1 MRKPVYGLTGI
12 MVAALIYYVAAG
24 STQIADEI
32 KKQVDTELAVLKK
45 NGFDIENRTAKD
57 NTEHLIIHFS
67 DPEKIAHY
75 LSAQGLRVDAENAK
89 IFQGMK
95 AGINIHYL
103 PDAAN
108 ALSLEIYPLNLPP
121 SITSGASQEE
131 DQKALQAAQNLID
144 KKVFLLHIDFEKL
157 LSGFKGYVKDIH
169 ITPESNQQIELVMRG
184 MIFEGNIEKEQ
195 IKTIAQKLEFFS
207 LRAADD
213 FQIQLSNVKSTYM
226 LTGPSLYDISTK
238 YEIGQMQFDEKSGVS
253 LHLDH
258 FNTDSA
264 SWTKEDLLSN
274 RMATKIET
282 ITIDANN
289 KKAKLEGVVYEAN
302 VSNLNIPALEKLS
315 QTSTNEQNETIILFG
330 QMLSNNAALDIS
342 ALRVAKIETDAKT
355 MDGFTANARLSFN
368 KNIDFQA
375 WQTNPLTLLETINVQ
390 TNISLSSELFMY
402 FMEDP
407 RAMIIPMLFPPKE
420 ENGKKI
426 YDIRL
431 HKGMLKI
438 NDVPLQ

>member
-1 MRKPVYGLTGI
+1 MKKLLFGLAGI
-12 MVAALIYYVAAG
+12 MIAALVYYVAAG

-32 KKQVDTELAVLKK
+32 KKQVDTELAVLEK

-57 NTEHLIIHFS
+57 NTEHLVIHFS

-75 LSAQGLRVDAENAK
+75 LSTQGLRIDSENAK

-95 AGINIHYL
+95 AGIDIHYL

-108 ALSLEIYPLNLPP
+108 ALSLEIYPLNLPQ
-121 SITSGASQEE
+121 SITSGVYQEE
-131 DQKALQAAQNLID
+131 DQKALQAVQNMID

-169 ITPESNQQIELVMRG
+169 ITPESNQHIELEIKG
-184 MIFEGNIEKEQ
+184 MVFEGNIEKEK
-195 IKTIAQKLEFFS
+195 IKTIAQKLESFS

-238 YEIGQMQFDEKSGVS
+238 YEIGQMLFDEKSGFS

-264 SWTKEDLLSN
+264 SWEKEDLLSS

-282 ITIDANN
+282 IAIDANH

-302 VSNLNIPALEKLS
+302 ISNLNIPALEKLS
-315 QTSTNEQNETIILFG
+315 QTSTGDQNETIILFG
-330 QMLSNNAALDIS
+330 QMLSSNAALDIS
-342 ALRVAKIETDAKT
+342 ALHVAKIETDTKT

-375 WQTNPLTLLETINVQ
+375 WQTNPLALLGTINLQ
-390 TNISLSSELFMY
+390 TNISISSELFMHL
-402 FMEDP
+402 MEDP
-407 RAMIIPMLFPPKE
+407 RAMVIPMLFPPKE

>member
-1 MRKPVYGLTGI
+1 MKKLLFGLAGI
-12 MVAALIYYVAAG
+12 MIASLIYYVAAG
-24 STQIADEI
+24 SDQIADEI
-32 KKQVDTELAVLKK
+32 KKQVNTELAVLEE

-57 NTEHLIIHFS
+57 NTEHLMIHFN

-75 LSAQGLRVDAENAK
+75 LSAQGLRVDSENAK

-95 AGINIHYL
+95 AGIDIHYL

-108 ALSLEIYPLNLPP
+108 ALSLEIYPLNLPS
-121 SITSGASQEE
+121 SITSGVYQEE
-131 DQKALQAAQNLID
+131 DQKALQTVQNMID
-144 KKVFLLHIDFEKL
+144 KKVFLLHVDFEKL

-169 ITPESNQQIELVMRG
+169 ITLESPQQIALEIKG
-184 MIFEGNIEKEQ
+184 MVFEGNIEKEK
-195 IKTIAQKLEFFS
+195 IKTIAQKLDSFS
-207 LRAADD
+207 LLAADD
-213 FQIQLSNVKSTYM
+213 FQIQLSNVKSAYM

-238 YEIGQMQFDEKSGVS
+238 YEIGQMQFDEKSGFS

-264 SWTKEDLLSN
+264 SWTKEDLLSS

-282 ITIDANN
+282 IAIDANN
-289 KKAKLEGVVYEAN
+289 KKAKLEGVVCEAN
-302 VSNLNIPALEKLS
+302 ISNLNIPALEKLS
-315 QTSTNEQNETIILFG
+315 QTSTSEQNKTIILFG
-330 QMLSNNAALDIS
+330 QMLSSNAALDIS
-342 ALRVAKIETDAKT
+342 ALHVAKIETDTKT

-402 FMEDP
+402 LMEDP
-407 RAMIIPMLFPPKE
+407 RAMILPMLFPPKE

-431 HKGMLKI
+431 HKGILRI